1 MKKKVL
7 MLGLVLVMALGA
19 AFPLIGCSGSAGQV
33 TLNVLNWGDYID
45 ESVIADFEAENPDIK
60 VNYTTLANN
69 EEMLVQ
75 LSNEGS
81 DYDICFPSDYII
93 EKMLKDDMLAELD
106 HSKIPNIK
114 NIDPRFMD
122 LSFDPD
128 NKYSVPYM
136 WGTVGIVYNTTLVD
150 DPVDSWD
157 ILWNP
162 KYSKQII
169 MYDSIRDTI
178 GITLMRLGKSLNTR
192 EQADIDAAEAA
203 LIEQKPLV
211 LAYSG
216 DDIKDKMIN
225 ASGALGLVY
234 SGDAM
239 YCMEENQDLAYAVPK
254 EGSNVWFDNIVVPK
268 TTKKLDQAQKFIDF
282 LCRADIAKRNT
293 EYIGFS
299 TPNAEALKLLDSSWT
314 QDETYNP
321 PQDVLDRCSVFNDL
335 GDFIEVYN
343 NAWLRIKAAQ

>member
-1 MKKKVL
+1 MKKRLV
-7 MLGLVLVMALGA
+7 MLGLALMLALCAIPLA
-19 AFPLIGCSGSAGQV
+19 ACSNASGQV

-45 ESVIADFEAENPDIK
+45 ETVIADFEAENPDIK
-60 VNYTTLANN
+60 INYTTLANN

-75 LSNEGS
+75 LQNEGS

-93 EKMLKDDMLAELD
+93 EKMLEDDMLAELD

-122 LSFDPD
+122 LPFDPE

-136 WGTVGIVYNTTLVD
+136 WGTVGIVYNTTLVS
-150 DPVDSWD
+150 DPVDSWS

-178 GITLMRLGKSLNTR
+178 GITLKMLGKSLNTR

-203 LIEQKPLV
+203 LIEPKPLV
-211 LAYSG
+211 LAYAG

-225 ASGALGLVY
+225 ASGAMGLVY

-239 YCMEENQDLAYAVPK
+239 YCMEENEDLAYAVPN

-268 TTKKLDQAQKFIDF
+268 TTQKLEQAQKFIDF
-282 LCRADIAKRNT
+282 LCRADIAQRNT

-299 TPNAEALKLLDSSWT
+299 TPNAEALKLLDASWT
-314 QDETYNP
+314 EDETYNP
-321 PQDVLDRCSVFNDL
+321 PQDVLDRCEVFYDL
-335 GDFIEVYN
+335 GDFTEVYN